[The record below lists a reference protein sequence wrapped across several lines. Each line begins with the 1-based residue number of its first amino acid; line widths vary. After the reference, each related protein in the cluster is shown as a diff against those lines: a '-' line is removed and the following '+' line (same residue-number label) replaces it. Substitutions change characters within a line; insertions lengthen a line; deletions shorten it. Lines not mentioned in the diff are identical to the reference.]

1 MVMIRKFFSDGIP
14 SFFNNYDTGA
24 PFTKCTFCD
33 AALDAKSKYAIEK
46 MINQNIALQSRE
58 IVYEYALCWN
68 CATTMGSQLSN
79 DSKEAIQELY
89 KEHSET
95 VTRKLDYLH
104 GTEKYS
110 LESWLERC
118 SLTGKEIRLCSEFS
132 VSGIVEG
139 GNLVYEQSPIVVSDE
154 FMHKLQ
160 QVLSK
165 ETKEGFDALRDQILD
180 SSPSIED
187 LVFGPVPGLM

>member
-1 MVMIRKFFSDGIP
+1 MIRKFFGDGIP

-24 PFTKCTFCD
+24 PFTTCTFCD
-33 AALDAKSKYAIEK
+33 VELATKSKYAIEK
-46 MINQNIALQSRE
+46 MINQNITVQSRE
-58 IVYEYALCWN
+58 IVYEYALCWD
-68 CATTMGSQLSN
+68 CAKTMGSTVSD
-79 DSKEAIQELY
+79 DSKKAIKELY
-89 KEHSET
+89 NEHSET
-95 VTRKLDYLH
+95 VMRKLGYLH
-104 GTEKYS
+104 HTEKYS

-118 SLTGKEIRLCSEFS
+118 SLTGKEIRLCGEFS

-165 ETKEGFDALRDQILD
+165 ETKEGFDGLRDKILNV
-180 SSPSIED
+180 SPSIED
-187 LVFGPVPGLM
+187 LILGHVPGLI